1 MSAKKPHGI
10 IDHTH
15 INRKTDYLFRISMKG
30 LIRNHVGK
38 VLFVKETGRN
48 WWDLPGGG
56 MDHNESIKEGI
67 ARELYEEVK
76 LTGDFTYRVVA
87 TEEPSFLKH
96 ANVWQ
101 VRLVFEI
108 KPENMNFE
116 PGEHG
121 DEIAFLDP
129 SDLKDSEQPAERKV
143 YEYSLIASR

>member
-1 MSAKKPHGI
+1 MSVKKPHGI

-30 LIRNHVGK
+30 LIRDHAGK
-38 VLFVKETGRN
+38 VLVVKETGRN

-67 ARELYEEVK
+67 ARELYEEVE

-96 ANVWQ
+96 ANMWQ

-108 KPENMNFE
+108 KPENMDFK

-129 SDLKDSEQPAERKV
+129 NDLKDSEHSAERKV